1 MELENRFT
9 VPVGVE
15 EAWKVLLDVE
25 RIAPCMP
32 GAVLETVDE
41 EGFTGRVKVRL
52 GPMSLT
58 YRGKASFTE
67 KDEGAHRAV
76 IAASGREAKGAG
88 TAKATIT
95 AALEEHGSETLVRVR
110 TDLAITGRPA
120 QFGRGILEEVASS
133 LIGQFADALAAE
145 VSASPQSTP
154 ASGEG
159 GPVDAG
165 PAAHAPA
172 ATAGPAEVN
181 LVKAAAW
188 PVARRALPPLAAML
202 LVLGWMAHRR
212 NRRPERTA

>member
-9 VPVGVE
+9 VPVGVD

-32 GAVLETVDE
+32 GAVLESVDGD
-41 EGFTGRVKVRL
+41 GFAGKVKVRL

-67 KDEGAHRAV
+67 KDERAHRAV

-95 AALEEHGSETLVRVR
+95 AALEERGAETLVRVR

-120 QFGRGILEEVASS
+120 QFGRGILEEVAGS

-154 ASGEG
+154 APGEA

-172 ATAGPAEVN
+172 ATTGPAEVN
-181 LVKAAAW
+181 LMKAAAW
-188 PVARRALPPLAAML
+188 PIVRRALPPLAAML
-202 LVLGWMAHRR
+202 LVLAWMAHRR